1 MPLFSMLYEAKVK
14 DTDRRRM
21 RRHKVEGQVE
31 RHLPAQIEPQA
42 IDGFFVTDIIV
53 ELQERDGA
61 HTCTHRRCGAR
72 EGGQL
77 GRPLPG
83 QYMLARSSSW
93 NNLSFTAPMRA

>member
-1 MPLFSMLYEAKVK
+1 
-14 DTDRRRM
+14 
-21 RRHKVEGQVE
+21 
-31 RHLPAQIEPQA
+31 
-42 IDGFFVTDIIV
+42 V